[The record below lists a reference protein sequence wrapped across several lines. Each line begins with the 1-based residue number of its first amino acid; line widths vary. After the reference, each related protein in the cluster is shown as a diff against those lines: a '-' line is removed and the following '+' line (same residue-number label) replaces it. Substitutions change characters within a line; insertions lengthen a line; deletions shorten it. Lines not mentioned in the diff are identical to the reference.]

1 MKTIRFIILLTIMFC
16 HLPIHGVV
24 ANTTTSL
31 QLRQI
36 ADKKYYGED
45 FPEALVLYI
54 KALEAATAE
63 GNDSNY
69 IACTGYIGNIYNTFG
84 DNKSCMAYY
93 LKGYRA
99 AKRIGSIHLQTSFLN
114 NIIICYTQMGNVK
127 EAKHYYALL
136 MTLPININKPV
147 DQYYRLYSKA
157 HIYAAEGKY
166 DKAISEHRNAL
177 QFATQ
182 KHMKPKYRLFQLS
195 EIGNIY
201 VRANMPNEAIAMGY
215 TCLSLARSI
224 DNSELIVN
232 AYGMLADAYSQ
243 LQLRDSARHYREMYF
258 NLKDSVYNT
267 KNFYNARY
275 KLSEYENREHESLV
289 SQLNNQISFQTYV
302 LVTIVFFTLLLS
314 VSSYIIYKKNRHL
327 VQTQRLLIRKNEDLE
342 ERERQNHILL
352 QQYLQQVELNEQSFV
367 AETMDENLNDPSG
380 KDLCHDNIPTEDK
393 IVCHDN
399 IEKQLLNKINDV
411 MEDMSVISNPDF
423 CLQMLADMIQSNTNY
438 VSRVINNS
446 YNKNFKT
453 LLNERRIRE
462 ACHKLS
468 DSENYVGYT
477 MQVIYEEVGY
487 KNASSFIRAFKKVY
501 NMTPSEYQKLA
512 SKKE

>member
-1 MKTIRFIILLTIMFC
+1 MCKNAYLCKKIECKMKIARFVILLTIIFC
-16 HLPIHGVV
+16 HLSIQKVY
-24 ANTTTSL
+24 ASTTTSM
-31 QLRQI
+31 QLRQM
-36 ADKKYYGED
+36 ADKKYYGEN
-45 FPEALVLYI
+45 FPEALAIYI
-54 KALEAATAE
+54 KAMEAATAE

-84 DNKSCMAYY
+84 DNKSCMTYY

-99 AKRIGSIHLQTSFLN
+99 AKRIGSLHLQTSFLN

-302 LVTIVFFTLLLS
+302 LVTIVFF
-314 VSSYIIYKKNRHL
+314 YIA
-327 VQTQRLLIRKNEDLE
+327 
-342 ERERQNHILL
+342 
-352 QQYLQQVELNEQSFV
+352 FV
-367 AETMDENLNDPSG
+367 GFFL
-380 KDLCHDNIPTEDK
+380 HYI
-393 IVCHDN
+393 
-399 IEKQLLNKINDV
+399 
-411 MEDMSVISNPDF
+411 
-423 CLQMLADMIQSNTNY
+423 
-438 VSRVINNS
+438 
-446 YNKNFKT
+446 
-453 LLNERRIRE
+453 
-462 ACHKLS
+462 
-468 DSENYVGYT
+468 
-477 MQVIYEEVGY
+477 
-487 KNASSFIRAFKKVY
+487 
-501 NMTPSEYQKLA
+501 
-512 SKKE
+512 

>member
-84 DNKSCMAYY
+84 DNKSCMTYY

-99 AKRIGSIHLQTSFLN
+99 AKRIGSLHLQTSFLN

-166 DKAISEHRNAL
+166 DKAINEHRNAL

-367 AETMDENLNDPSG
+367 AETMDENLNDSSG
-380 KDLCHDNIPTEDK
+380 KELCHDNIPTEDK

-423 CLQMLADMIQSNTNY
+423 CLQMLADMVQSNTNY

-512 SKKE
+512 SK

>member
-136 MTLPININKPV
+136 TTLPININKPV
-147 DQYYRLYSKA
+147 DQYYRIYAKA

-166 DKAISEHRNAL
+166 DKAINEHRNAL

-314 VSSYIIYKKNRHL
+314 VSSYIIYKKNSHL
-327 VQTQRLLIRKNEDLE
+327 LQTQRLLIRKNEDLE

-367 AETMDENLNDPSG
+367 AETMDENLNDSSG
-380 KDLCHDNIPTEDK
+380 KELCHDNIPTEDK

-423 CLQMLADMIQSNTNY
+423 CLQMLADMVQSNTNY

-512 SKKE
+512 SK

>member
-1 MKTIRFIILLTIMFC
+1 MQEIRIQNENDKIIILLTIMFC

-352 QQYLQQVELNEQSFV
+352 QQY
-367 AETMDENLNDPSG
+367 
-380 KDLCHDNIPTEDK
+380 
-393 IVCHDN
+393 
-399 IEKQLLNKINDV
+399 
-411 MEDMSVISNPDF
+411 
-423 CLQMLADMIQSNTNY
+423 
-438 VSRVINNS
+438 
-446 YNKNFKT
+446 
-453 LLNERRIRE
+453 
-462 ACHKLS
+462 
-468 DSENYVGYT
+468 
-477 MQVIYEEVGY
+477 
-487 KNASSFIRAFKKVY
+487 
-501 NMTPSEYQKLA
+501 
-512 SKKE
+512 

>member
-1 MKTIRFIILLTIMFC
+1 
-16 HLPIHGVV
+16 
-24 ANTTTSL
+24 
-31 QLRQI
+31 
-36 ADKKYYGED
+36 
-45 FPEALVLYI
+45 
-54 KALEAATAE
+54 
-63 GNDSNY
+63 
-69 IACTGYIGNIYNTFG
+69 
-84 DNKSCMAYY
+84 
-93 LKGYRA
+93 
-99 AKRIGSIHLQTSFLN
+99 
-114 NIIICYTQMGNVK
+114 
-127 EAKHYYALL
+127 
-136 MTLPININKPV
+136 
-147 DQYYRLYSKA
+147 
-157 HIYAAEGKY
+157 
-166 DKAISEHRNAL
+166 
-177 QFATQ
+177 
-182 KHMKPKYRLFQLS
+182 MKPKYRLFQIS

-201 VRANMPNEAIAMGY
+201 VRANMPNEAIAMGD

-224 DNSELIVN
+224 DNRELIVN

-243 LQLRDSARHYREMYF
+243 LQLHDSARHYREMYF

-267 KNFYNARY
+267 NKFYNARY
-275 KLSEYENREHESLV
+275 KLSEYENRKHESLV
-289 SQLNNQISFQTYV
+289 SQLNDQISFQTYV
-302 LVTIVFFTLLLS
+302 LVTVVCFTLLLLI
-314 VSSYIIYKKNRHL
+314 SSYIIYKKNRHL

-352 QQYLQQVELNEQSFV
+352 QQYLQQVEINEQSFV
-367 AETMDENLNDPSG
+367 AETMDENLNDSSG
-380 KDLCHDNIPTEDK
+380 KELCHDNIPTEDK

-423 CLQMLADMIQSNTNY
+423 CLQMLADMVQSNTNY

-512 SKKE
+512 SK

>member
-1 MKTIRFIILLTIMFC
+1 MRLL
-16 HLPIHGVV
+16 LW
-24 ANTTTSL
+24 
-31 QLRQI
+31 
-36 ADKKYYGED
+36 
-45 FPEALVLYI
+45 
-54 KALEAATAE
+54 
-63 GNDSNY
+63 
-69 IACTGYIGNIYNTFG
+69 
-84 DNKSCMAYY
+84 
-93 LKGYRA
+93 
-99 AKRIGSIHLQTSFLN
+99 
-114 NIIICYTQMGNVK
+114 
-127 EAKHYYALL
+127 
-136 MTLPININKPV
+136 
-147 DQYYRLYSKA
+147 
-157 HIYAAEGKY
+157 
-166 DKAISEHRNAL
+166 
-177 QFATQ
+177 
-182 KHMKPKYRLFQLS
+182 
-195 EIGNIY
+195 
-201 VRANMPNEAIAMGY
+201 GY

>member
-1 MKTIRFIILLTIMFC
+1 M
-16 HLPIHGVV
+16 
-24 ANTTTSL
+24 
-31 QLRQI
+31 
-36 ADKKYYGED
+36 
-45 FPEALVLYI
+45 
-54 KALEAATAE
+54 
-63 GNDSNY
+63 
-69 IACTGYIGNIYNTFG
+69 
-84 DNKSCMAYY
+84 
-93 LKGYRA
+93 
-99 AKRIGSIHLQTSFLN
+99 
-114 NIIICYTQMGNVK
+114 
-127 EAKHYYALL
+127 
-136 MTLPININKPV
+136 
-147 DQYYRLYSKA
+147 
-157 HIYAAEGKY
+157 
-166 DKAISEHRNAL
+166 
-177 QFATQ
+177 
-182 KHMKPKYRLFQLS
+182 
-195 EIGNIY
+195 
-201 VRANMPNEAIAMGY
+201 
-215 TCLSLARSI
+215 
-224 DNSELIVN
+224 
-232 AYGMLADAYSQ
+232 
-243 LQLRDSARHYREMYF
+243 
-258 NLKDSVYNT
+258 
-267 KNFYNARY
+267 
-275 KLSEYENREHESLV
+275 
-289 SQLNNQISFQTYV
+289 
-302 LVTIVFFTLLLS
+302 S

>member
-352 QQYLQQVELNEQSFV
+352 QQYLQQVEINEQSFV
-367 AETMDENLNDPSG
+367 AETMDENLNDSSG
-380 KDLCHDNIPTEDK
+380 KELCHDNIPTEDK

-423 CLQMLADMIQSNTNY
+423 CLQMLADMVQSNTNY

>member
-114 NIIICYTQMGNVK
+114 NIIICYTQIGNVK

-136 MTLPININKPV
+136 TTLPININKPV